1 VTFDRTDGTGSCAAA
16 LSSIFFVNTNTF
28 AYGQI
33 TTEPTMTNLYWN
45 GSQLNNQGGGGGIS
59 QTDLTSTVIGL
70 GTVGYVSTVGP
81 IGLFSTIIT
90 SSIITS
96 SIQSDSLITIDS
108 HGVLFGKPDNTSFS
122 PIIVSSIFMGG
133 GELSTDATN
142 NLYWNTSQVNS
153 QRGIVTVLT
162 CNVFVTTPDCNI
174 TANSII
180 LATPYHNI
188 GYGNTFWIT
197 LNEDTGDPNNS
208 TWSLNLGDSNVT
220 NDMDFAYNI
229 LQY

>member
-1 VTFDRTDGTGSCAAA
+1 
-16 LSSIFFVNTNTF
+16 
-28 AYGQI
+28 
-33 TTEPTMTNLYWN
+33 
-45 GSQLNNQGGGGGIS
+45 
-59 QTDLTSTVIGL
+59 
-70 GTVGYVSTVGP
+70 
-81 IGLFSTIIT
+81 
-90 SSIITS
+90 
-96 SIQSDSLITIDS
+96 
-108 HGVLFGKPDNTSFS
+108 
-122 PIIVSSIFMGG
+122 MGG

-153 QRGIVTVLT
+153 QRGIVTVLM

-197 LNEDTGDPNNS
+197 LYEDTGDPNNS